1 MRLEMRDLRLGVAM
15 GEFRT
20 LTLAAQHLN
29 LTPSAL
35 SHQLADLERRLGAL
49 LFERSGR
56 RLIATHLGELLCEHG
71 RKALAGVED
80 VERLLAEATKG
91 RHACLRIA
99 ADCYTS
105 YGWLP
110 PVMESFSAAHPSVD
124 VQIVPEATSNALGAL
139 LNGTTDLSIMIMPT
153 RDRRVRTVRLVDDEL
168 VLVVSSKHRLAS
180 QSSVLPED
188 LRAERFLAYSPP
200 ESNHVFQQILMP
212 AGVSP
217 KQVRVLQITEA
228 MLELTRANMGVTILA
243 RWALRPHLERGGL
256 KALRIDHRAAHR
268 TWTAAIRATRPTPA
282 YVDDFIRYLSATMS
296 APPRSR
302 PEFGVVRTLSRLGQ
316 RKVSGRRS

>member
-1 MRLEMRDLRLGVAM
+1 MRAAALR
-15 GEFRT
+15 T
-20 LTLAAQHLN
+20 
-29 LTPSAL
+29 
-35 SHQLADLERRLGAL
+35 
-49 LFERSGR
+49 
-56 RLIATHLGELLCEHG
+56 
-71 RKALAGVED
+71 ALASVGD

-110 PVMESFSAAHPSVD
+110 PVMESFGIAHPSVD
-124 VQIVPEATSNALGAL
+124 VRIVPEATSNALGAL
-139 LNGTTDLSIMIMPT
+139 LDGTTDLSIMIMPP

-168 VLVVSSKHRLAS
+168 VLVVSARHRLAR
-180 QSSVLPED
+180 QSSVRPEE
-188 LRAERFLAYSPP
+188 LRAERFLAYSPA
-200 ESNHVFQQILMP
+200 ESNNVFQQILMP

-217 KQVRVLQITEA
+217 KQLTVLQITEA
-228 MLELTRANMGVTILA
+228 MLEVTRANMGVTILA
-243 RWALRPHLERGGL
+243 RWAVQPHLERGGL
-256 KALRIDHRAAHR
+256 KALRIDHAAAHR
-268 TWTAAIRATRPTPA
+268 TWTAAIRATRSTTG

-316 RKVSGRRS
+316 RQTRGRGR